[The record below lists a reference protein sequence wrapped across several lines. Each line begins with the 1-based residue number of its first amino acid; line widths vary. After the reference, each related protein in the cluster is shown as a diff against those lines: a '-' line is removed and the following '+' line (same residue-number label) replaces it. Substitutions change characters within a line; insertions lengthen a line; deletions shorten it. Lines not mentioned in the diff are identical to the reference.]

1 MRALPGRLSSGAAG
15 SRMQSMTREL
25 TVIGVPCSAGAHHG
39 GLERGPAALRA
50 AGLPDR
56 LRRAGWEVSDA
67 GDLAPRVFTADAA
80 HPRARNRDAVLAAC
94 RDVAAAT
101 GQALAAGRIPVL
113 VGGDCS
119 ITAGAVAGCL
129 SQRPD
134 AALLYLDGDAD
145 LRTPQTTIAGNFDG
159 MVIAALLGHGDPGYI
174 GLAGPVPMLTP
185 RRLAILGYDDGDID
199 PRERHLLS
207 PPLSHADGPQV
218 AADPAGAATAALAHV
233 EASAGAI
240 VVHFDV
246 DAVDSADLPL
256 ANYPHHG
263 KGLTFDAAITVL
275 RELCASP
282 AFAGLVL
289 TEVNPTHDPGGE
301 LVGRY
306 VDGVTAALGEPARDQ

>member
-94 RDVAAAT
+94 RDVADAT
-101 GQALAAGRIPVL
+101 SQAIAAGRIPVL

-119 ITAGAVAGCL
+119 ITAGIG
-129 SQRPD
+129 P
-134 AALLYLDGDAD
+134 LYLDGDAD

-159 MVIAALLGHGDPGYI
+159 MVIAARLGHGDPG
-174 GLAGPVPMLTP
+174 
-185 RRLAILGYDDGDID
+185 
-199 PRERHLLS
+199 
-207 PPLSHADGPQV
+207 
-218 AADPAGAATAALAHV
+218 
-233 EASAGAI
+233 
-240 VVHFDV
+240 
-246 DAVDSADLPL
+246 
-256 ANYPHHG
+256 
-263 KGLTFDAAITVL
+263 
-275 RELCASP
+275 
-282 AFAGLVL
+282 
-289 TEVNPTHDPGGE
+289 
-301 LVGRY
+301 
-306 VDGVTAALGEPARDQ
+306 

>member
-1 MRALPGRLSSGAAG
+1 
-15 SRMQSMTREL
+15 MTRAL

-39 GLERGPAALRA
+39 GLERAPAALRA

-67 GDLAPRVFTADAA
+67 GDLTPRLFAADAA
-80 HPRARNRDAVLAAC
+80 HPRARNRDAVLLAC
-94 RDVAAAT
+94 REVADAT
-101 GQALAAGRIPVL
+101 GQVIAAGRIPVL
-113 VGGDCS
+113 MGGDCS

-129 SQRPD
+129 AQWPD
-134 AALLYLDGDAD
+134 AGLLYLDGDAD

-159 MVIAALLGHGDPGYI
+159 MVIAAVLGEGDPGYT
-174 GLAGPVPMLTP
+174 GLAGPVPMLSP
-185 RRLAILGYDDGDID
+185 RRLALLGYDSSGID
-199 PRERHLLS
+199 PRERHLLA
-207 PPLSHADGPQV
+207 PPLSHADGKQV
-218 AADPAGAATAALAHV
+218 AADPLGAAAAARAHV
-233 EASAGAI
+233 EASARAI

-263 KGLTFDAAITVL
+263 QGLAFDAAMTVL

-301 LVGRY
+301 LLGRY
-306 VDGVTAALGEPARDQ
+306 VDGIAVALAGPARGL

>member
-1 MRALPGRLSSGAAG
+1 
-15 SRMQSMTREL
+15 L

-56 LRRAGWEVSDA
+56 LRQVDCEVSDA
-67 GDLAPRVFTADAA
+67 GDLPPRVFTADAA
-80 HPRARNRDAVLAAC
+80 HPQARNRDAVVQAC
-94 RDVAAAT
+94 RDAADAT
-101 GQALAAGRIPVL
+101 GRAVRAGRIPVL

-119 ITAGAVAGCL
+119 ITLGAVAGCL
-129 SQRPD
+129 AQRPD
-134 AALLYLDGDAD
+134 TGLLYLDGDAD

-159 MVIAALLGHGDPGYI
+159 MVIAALLGEGDPGYI
-174 GLAGPVPMLTP
+174 GLAGPVPMLP
-185 RRLAILGYDDGDID
+185 PQRMAILGYDDGGID
-199 PRERHLLS
+199 PRERHLLGL
-207 PPLSHADGPQV
+207 PFSHADGGQV
-218 AADPAGAATAALAHV
+218 AADPAGAAAAARAHV

-275 RELCASP
+275 REWCASP
-282 AFAGLVL
+282 ALTALVL
-289 TEVNPTHDPGGE
+289 TEVNPTHDPGGDM
-301 LVGRY
+301 LGRY
-306 VDGVTAALGEPARDQ
+306 IDGVAAALSEPARGR

>member
-1 MRALPGRLSSGAAG
+1 
-15 SRMQSMTREL
+15 MTWAL

-67 GDLAPRVFTADAA
+67 DDLTPRVFTGDAA
-80 HPRARNRDAVLAAC
+80 HPRARNRDAVLRAC
-94 RDVAAAT
+94 REVTAAT
-101 GQALAAGRIPVL
+101 SQVIADGRIAVL
-113 VGGDCS
+113 AGGDCS

-129 SQRPD
+129 AQRPD
-134 AALLYLDGDAD
+134 AGVLYLDGDAD

-159 MVIAALLGHGDPGYI
+159 MVVAALLGEGDPGYA
-174 GLAGPVPMLTP
+174 GLAGTVPMLPP
-185 RRLAILGYDDGDID
+185 RRLALLGYDEADID
-199 PRERHLLS
+199 PRERHLLG
-207 PPLSHADGPQV
+207 PTLSHADGTQV
-218 AADPAGAATAALAHV
+218 ATDPLGAAAAARAHV
-233 EASAGAI
+233 EASASAI
-240 VVHFDV
+240 MVHFDV

-263 KGLTFDAAITVL
+263 KGLTFNTAMTVL

-301 LVGRY
+301 LLGRY
-306 VDGVTAALGEPARDQ
+306 VDGVAAALARTGA